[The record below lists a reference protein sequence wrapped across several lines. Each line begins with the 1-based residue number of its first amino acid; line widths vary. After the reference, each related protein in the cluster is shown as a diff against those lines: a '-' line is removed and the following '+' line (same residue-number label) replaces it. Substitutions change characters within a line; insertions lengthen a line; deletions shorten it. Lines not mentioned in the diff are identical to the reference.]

1 MFERFAG
8 PARAVVEDAGHEAAR
23 RGDRRIGT
31 DHLLVALL
39 RDEGLARIVGADPA
53 AAREAADQLDRDALA
68 AIGLTVHEFQPAGQ
82 AALGRRMPLT
92 SGAKSVIQGA
102 LANTVAEKA
111 RAISSRHLL
120 LALLDRHEPDPAA
133 TLLTALAVDQP
144 TVRKHLTASA
154 WPSCPE

>member
-1 MFERFAG
+1 
-8 PARAVVEDAGHEAAR
+8 
-23 RGDRRIGT
+23 
-31 DHLLVALL
+31 
-39 RDEGLARIVGADPA
+39 
-53 AAREAADQLDRDALA
+53 
-68 AIGLTVHEFQPAGQ
+68 
-82 AALGRRMPLT
+82 LT

-154 WPSCPE
+154 QPSCPE